1 MTRAPSGGRA
11 IPQSQLAAPTAGG
24 DRTGDSATYPPMGN
38 GPRSGRREP
47 TRRRRAHADA
57 RRQTHDDQRD
67 AGHAGPVPN
76 PAAAY
81 SRTSGGDR
89 PSNGRDGHWQSA
101 LRVVQLSRRERRDHP
116 GAEPC
121 DHDLARWG
129 RGQLE
134 CSRPAGPQVRSG
146 APALVG
152 TEAQALLPGP
162 MRIRK
167 LHDRLAGPGRSALP
181 RCHSAPTPARRWPG
195 RGGPERCFGRGTRQ
209 GLPHRGRPYGLR
221 PHSRSLAVGG
231 AGEPQHFW
239 FRVPCVFPSPARSS
253 SRKGRSSTWRPESVG
268 WSSRSGVSHL
278 SSSALCRCRTHCLAD
293 PASPPVLRL
302 GLDGMPQLRSAE
314 LYGPVNLVVGLPT
327 EIPEAPLCAS
337 DG

>member
-47 TRRRRAHADA
+47 TRRRRAYADA

-89 PSNGRDGHWQSA
+89 PSNGRAGHWQSA
-101 LRVVQLSRRERRDHP
+101 LRVVQLSRRERRDHL

-152 TEAQALLPGP
+152 TEARALLPGP

-167 LHDRLAGPGRSALP
+167 LHDRLARSRSFGTASLSQRPDARSTMARSRRSGALFRAGYQARVASSRTTLRPSAPLSLSRCGRS
-181 RCHSAPTPARRWPG
+181 R
-195 RGGPERCFGRGTRQ
+195 
-209 GLPHRGRPYGLR
+209 
-221 PHSRSLAVGG
+221 
-231 AGEPQHFW
+231 
-239 FRVPCVFPSPARSS
+239 
-253 SRKGRSSTWRPESVG
+253 
-268 WSSRSGVSHL
+268 
-278 SSSALCRCRTHCLAD
+278 
-293 PASPPVLRL
+293 
-302 GLDGMPQLRSAE
+302 
-314 LYGPVNLVVGLPT
+314 
-327 EIPEAPLCAS
+327 
-337 DG
+337 